1 MLDRET
7 FKNRLQIITDFYD
20 MLDRVSIASNR
31 AIQLFEID
39 ELDRLING
47 YTDLLKRDMGDWTG
61 QMDFS
66 SIDWWLEEYILYGNS
81 DRFRP
86 SVIIDDKEVIIN
98 TPDKLYKYLTEYPN
112 VS

>member
-47 YTDLLKRDMGDWTG
+47 YTDLLKRDMEDGVS
-61 QMDFS
+61 QMEFS

-81 DRFRP
+81 DSFRP
-86 SVIIDDKEVIIN
+86 CVIIDDKEVIIN